1 MATDLLDL
9 ADRLWRGDADM
20 DQRRLFGMGG
30 ELAELD
36 GDHAF
41 VAAFS
46 NVAAFSTVDGMVLV
60 DTSSPFLAGRVH
72 DVLREWRGDPLHTA
86 VFTHGHIDHVG
97 GVPTLHRET
106 GAPVAMHP
114 DDLAILDWER
124 FAQLPFVPSGFAPFS
139 IDTRLAH
146 DTTLPFQDVSLRVLH
161 TPGHT
166 QGSVCFIFGLDCFAG
181 DTLFQRGIG
190 RTDLPGGDTQKIVF
204 SIRNVLYRL
213 PPKTVVYPGHGP
225 STTIEE
231 EMLLNPFVPAD
242 R

>member
-1 MATDLLDL
+1 MTPAEALREKLAVAVFPDDLFGENCYLIRRRDTGSAL
-9 ADRLWRGDADM
+9 AVDPGLQADRVLE
-20 DQRRLFGMGG
+20 RLRQ
-30 ELAELD
+30 ERLTLERILVT
-36 GDHAF
+36 HA
-41 VAAFS
+41 
-46 NVAAFSTVDGMVLV
+46 
-60 DTSSPFLAGRVH
+60 
-72 DVLREWRGDPLHTA
+72 
-86 VFTHGHIDHVG
+86 HIDHVG
-97 GVPTLHRET
+97 GVPALHQET
-106 GAPVAMHP
+106 GAPIAMHP
-114 DDLAILDWER
+114 DDIAILDWDR
-124 FAQLPFVPSGFAPFS
+124 FAQLPFVPAGFAPFS

-146 DTTLPFQDVSLRVLH
+146 ETTLPFQDVSIRVLH

-166 QGSVCFIFGLDCFAG
+166 QGSVCFLFGLDCFAG

-190 RTDLPGGDTQKIVF
+190 RTDLPGGDAQKIVF